1 MPGQH
6 KVSIKSVDAVGP
18 STALGLSRTGASHLV
33 CMETTTHPKTTLG
46 SVLTMSELASALGV
60 TLQTLYDLR
69 SQGRGPRGFRVG
81 RELRFRVREGEAWLE
96 PGADPAETSAA
107 LADELTA
114 MAGWLGLDGVEVVP
128 RGDLGPM
135 LASVAGGRP
144 TMGVASGAPT

>member
-1 MPGQH
+1 MFQHTGTSSYSGTNSTNAVEFFDVLEACTLKTVKVYTDHPG
-6 KVSIKSVDAVGP
+6 VRGIELRNAAGNLLDSAMVGRVDLKA
-18 STALGLSRTGASHLV
+18 
-33 CMETTTHPKTTLG
+33 
-46 SVLTMSELASALGV
+46 
-60 TLQTLYDLR
+60 DR
-69 SQGRGPRGFRVG
+69 SQGVLRVNS
-81 RELRFRVREGEAWLE
+81 AWLE